1 MASDWHEYDEIQR
14 RAERNAADAAEKI
27 MRRRRGVSRWMLRRA
42 RKAFLWV
49 AEQARRGKYG
59 DFD

>member
-27 MRRRRGVSRWMLRRA
+27 MKRRRGLSRWMLRHL

-49 AEQARRGKYG
+49 AEQSRRAKLG
-59 DFD
+59 DFE